1 MARRLEG
8 KVALVTGAG
17 RGIGAGI
24 AAAFREQGAT
34 AYGGDLSVPDGADDH
49 CLLLDVRR
57 EDHWQSAERLIR
69 EREGRLDIL
78 VNNAGVE
85 LVRPLPEVTLDDW
98 RHVMAV
104 NVDGVF
110 LGCRTLQGLLAAS
123 GTAAATASVINISSI
138 AGIVGYPD
146 QAAYNTSKG
155 AVRHLTKS
163 LAIEWAA
170 HHLPIR
176 VNSIHPGCI
185 RTPML
190 EEAVAGWTK
199 QGLLNADD
207 PWADVGALCPMNKV
221 GSPRDIAMGAV
232 YLASDEAGFVTGIE
246 LVIDGGW
253 VAR

>member
-8 KVALVTGAG
+8 KVALVTGAA

-24 AAAFREQGAT
+24 AAAFREAGA
-34 AYGGDLSVPDGADDH
+34 AVYAADLGEPEGGDDRSLR
-49 CLLLDVRR
+49 LDVRR
-57 EDHWQSAERLIR
+57 EDHWQAAERLIR
-69 EREGRLDIL
+69 EHEGRLDIL

-85 LVRPLPEVTLDDW
+85 LVRPLPELSLEDW

-110 LGCRTLQGLLAAS
+110 LGCRTLQGLM
-123 GTAAATASVINISSI
+123 AATGSATSTASIVNISSI

-163 LAIEWAA
+163 LAIEFAS
-170 HHLPIR
+170 HGQPIR

-199 QGLLNADD
+199 QGLLNRDD
-207 PWADVGALCPMNKV
+207 PWKDVGAMCQI
-221 GSPRDIAMGAV
+221 GR
-232 YLASDEAGFVTGIE
+232 ASCRERV
-246 LVIDGGW
+246 
-253 VAR
+253 

>member
-1 MARRLEG
+1 MARRLDG
-8 KVALVTGAG
+8 KVALVTGAA

-24 AAAFREQGAT
+24 MAAFRQEGAVT
-34 AYGGDLSVPDGADDH
+34 YGADLNGTAAGDERYL
-49 CLLLDVRR
+49 CLDVRR
-57 EDHWQSAERLIR
+57 EADWQAAERLIR

-85 LVRPLPEVTLDDW
+85 LVRPLPEISLADW

-104 NVDGVF
+104 NVEGVF
-110 LGCRTLQGLLAAS
+110 LGCRIMQPLLAAS
-123 GTAAATASVINISSI
+123 GSAASTAAIINISSI

-163 LAIEWAA
+163 LAIEFAA
-170 HHLPIR
+170 HGQPIR

-190 EEAVAGWTK
+190 EEAVEGWTR
-199 QGLLNADD
+199 QGLLNRDD
-207 PWADVGALCPMNKV
+207 PWKDVGAMCPMNKV
-221 GSPRDIAMGAV
+221 GGPADIAMGAV

>member
-24 AAAFREQGAT
+24 AAAFREQGAVV
-34 AYGGDLSVPDGADDH
+34 YGGDLSVPDGADDR

-57 EDHWQSAERLIR
+57 EDHWQSAERRIR

-110 LGCRTLQGLLAAS
+110 LGCRTLQALLAAS
-123 GTAAATASVINISSI
+123 GTTAATASVINISSI

-170 HHLPIR
+170 HRLPIR

-199 QGLLNADD
+199 QGLLNQAD

-221 GSPRDIAMGAV
+221 GSPHDIAMGAV

>member
-8 KVALVTGAG
+8 KVALVTGAA

-24 AAAFREQGAT
+24 AAAFREEGA
-34 AYGGDLSVPDGADDH
+34 AVYGGDLGVPDGADDH
-49 CLLLDVRR
+49 FLHLDVRR
-57 EDHWQSAERLIR
+57 EDHWQAAERHIR

-85 LVRPLPEVTLDDW
+85 LVRPLPEISLADW

-104 NVDGVF
+104 NVEGVF
-110 LGCRTLQGLLAAS
+110 LGCRVLHGLMAAS
-123 GTAAATASVINISSI
+123 ASSIINISSI

-163 LAIEWAA
+163 LAIEFAA
-170 HHLPIR
+170 HGQPIR

-190 EEAVAGWTK
+190 EEAVDGWAR
-199 QGLLNADD
+199 QGLLDRDD
-207 PWADVGALCPMNKV
+207 PWKDVGAMCPMNRV